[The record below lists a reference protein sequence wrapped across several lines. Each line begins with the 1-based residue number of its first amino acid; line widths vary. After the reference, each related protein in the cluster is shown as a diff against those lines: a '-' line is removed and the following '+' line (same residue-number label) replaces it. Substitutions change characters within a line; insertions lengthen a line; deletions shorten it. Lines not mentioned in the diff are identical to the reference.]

1 MSLLCWLSAG
11 LYHVLMLLTTGSTMT
26 LCSALLADVSTVL
39 SSRQIPWLSSSWAL
53 SLARQSWYTVNQG
66 LFSCNY
72 QDVNCKHV
80 FLFLNSVIQNQK
92 ATVSESSLLFLS
104 WNYFPTQTTKCSL
117 NFKKP
122 FSTDLMTNF
131 EIHGGSFW
139 YSPNL
144 LVQKICDR
152 DLTVCVLIYEIEL

>member
-1 MSLLCWLSAG
+1 MLSQKNSKVSI
-11 LYHVLMLLTTGSTMT
+11 Y
-26 LCSALLADVSTVL
+26 ALGFYSTVYAVCTL
-39 SSRQIPWLSSSWAL
+39 YSYSIAS
-53 SLARQSWYTVNQG
+53 TVNQG

-152 DLTVCVLIYEIEL
+152 DVTVCVLIYEIEL

>member
-1 MSLLCWLSAG
+1 MKIVVVPQKIQKYPSTLWDFTVYAVCT
-11 LYHVLMLLTTGSTMT
+11 LYSY
-26 LCSALLADVSTVL
+26 SIAS
-39 SSRQIPWLSSSWAL
+39 
-53 SLARQSWYTVNQG
+53 TVNQG

-152 DLTVCVLIYEIEL
+152 DVTVCVLIYEIEL

>member
-1 MSLLCWLSAG
+1 MFLNFYFIYKAVIKKSSA
-11 LYHVLMLLTTGSTMT
+11 YTYKYSTH
-26 LCSALLADVSTVL
+26 
-39 SSRQIPWLSSSWAL
+39 
-53 SLARQSWYTVNQG
+53 TVNQG

-72 QDVNCKHV
+72 QGVNCKHV

-131 EIHGGSFW
+131 EIHGGSF
-139 YSPNL
+139 
-144 LVQKICDR
+144 
-152 DLTVCVLIYEIEL
+152 